1 MRPERLWRL
10 LAVMIFLVSGC
21 RSAFQPPPDSFE
33 RWRKEDTFVQQ
44 VMAVLLECGYPWPGS
59 SVGDWGKAY
68 GVTWESNM
76 ILAKRCMEKQGFV
89 ERYNNGSAAE
99 CKYYSSEQTKKYQ
112 TEEQNLAIAKA
123 CHPDTPPTV
132 PSVERRLNSPY
143 CKTEWARKY
152 PQCQPVVVPSVK
164 K

>member
-1 MRPERLWRL
+1 MRRKNFLTL
-10 LAVMIFLVSGC
+10 LLLSAALLSSC
-21 RSAFQPPPDSFE
+21 RSAFQPPPESFE
-33 RWRKEDTFVQQ
+33 RWRKEDTSVQQ
-44 VMAVLLECGYPWPGS
+44 VMAALLECGYPWPGS
-59 SVGDWGKAY
+59 SVGDWEKAY
-68 GVTWESNM
+68 GATWESSL
-76 ILAKRCMEKQGFV
+76 ILAKRCVEKQGFV
-89 ERYNNGSAAE
+89 EKYNNGSAAE

-112 TEEQNLAIAKA
+112 TEEQNRAIAKA
-123 CHPDTPPTV
+123 CHPDTPPTE

>member
-1 MRPERLWRL
+1 MIL
-10 LAVMIFLVSGC
+10 LALRLSLFSSIFLLSGC
-21 RSAFQPPPDSFE
+21 RSAFQPPPESFE
-33 RWRKEDTFVQQ
+33 RWKKDGASVQH
-44 VMAVLLECGYPWPGS
+44 VMAALLECGYPWPGPT
-59 SVGDWGKAY
+59 VDQWIAVY
-68 GVTWESNM
+68 GPNWEANKL
-76 ILAKRCMEKQGFV
+76 LAMKCMESKGFV
-89 ERYNNGSAAE
+89 EKYDYGSIAA
-99 CKYYSSEQTKKYQ
+99 CRYYSYAKTQKYQ